1 MFLLFYH
8 NEKTIGD
15 NMRERT
21 GIQLCYPFEERR
33 ILDPKF
39 GWIWPVL
46 VQPKLDGERMRAL
59 CSGIL
64 HDPLLLSSTE
74 SNIVSVPHIK
84 KELSELRT
92 FMEFDGELYQHG
104 TDFNKIQSKV
114 GRSVYL
120 HSEHKEI
127 SYHVFDIISD
137 QMQINR
143 TTILERFF
151 SDREFQYLKLV
162 PSELCY
168 DMNQIMDIYKKY
180 LSEGYEGIIIRHI
193 HANYERKRSRFIMK
207 FKPKK
212 TDIYQIVEIIEGT
225 GDHAGMVGAF
235 RCQGNDA
242 TTFKVAAGEF
252 NHTERRYIW
261 KNPEF
266 IMNMLLEISYQNISA
281 KGIPRFGLA
290 KRIIEGTLEDEEC
303 YSGML

>member
-104 TDFNKIQSKV
+104 ADFNKIQSKV

-120 HSEHKEI
+120 HSEHEEI

-193 HANYERKRSRFIMK
+193 HAKYERKRSRFIMK

-225 GDHAGMVGAF
+225 GDHAGPGNTLLPISPVKSGKEPGGLSPRLHLGQLYILGMQEIRNFYIFTLLYSCFPKIYCAPEAHPDSYRGKNSRHRIF
-235 RCQGNDA
+235 R
-242 TTFKVAAGEF
+242 
-252 NHTERRYIW
+252 
-261 KNPEF
+261 P
-266 IMNMLLEISYQNISA
+266 S
-281 KGIPRFGLA
+281 
-290 KRIIEGTLEDEEC
+290 
-303 YSGML
+303 